1 VEAGSGEAVE
11 RQERDRVLWLTL
23 NRPRAL
29 NAVDEALLDG
39 LEGSL
44 VEVESR
50 EDLRALVITGAG
62 NAFSVGM
69 DLACLDRGFADHEWF
84 RAFLE
89 RFNAALLALERLPVP
104 TVAAVNGLTRAGGFE
119 ILLACDL
126 AVCADE
132 ARIADN
138 HTPFGVM
145 PGGGATQRAPRRLGM
160 QRAKELI
167 FTGRWLQGQEAEQLG
182 VVLRS
187 VPRERL
193 QATVEELVG
202 HFRDKSRDCL
212 AVAKAVIT
220 AGANLDIQAGI
231 RLEMDQFFGYLATS
245 PDAAEGFRAYREHR
259 TPVWRT

>member
-1 VEAGSGEAVE
+1 VEAETVE
-11 RQERDRVLWLTL
+11 TVRREERDRVLWLTL

-29 NAVDEALLDG
+29 NAVDEAMLDG
-39 LEGSL
+39 LERGL
-44 VEVESR
+44 AQVESS
-50 EDLRALVITGAG
+50 EDVRALVITGAG
-62 NAFSVGM
+62 DAFSVGM
-69 DLACLDRGFADHEWF
+69 DLACLDHGFADREWF
-84 RAFLE
+84 RSFLE
-89 RFNAALLALERLPVP
+89 RFNAALLALEHLPVP

-167 FTGRWLQGQEAEQLG
+167 FSGRWLQGQEAEQLG
-182 VVLRS
+182 IVLRS
-187 VPRERL
+187 VPRVGLE
-193 QATVEELVG
+193 AAVEELVG

-212 AVAKAVIT
+212 AATKAAIT
-220 AGANLDIQAGI
+220 RGGDLDIQAGI
-231 RLEMDQFFGYLATS
+231 RLEMHQFFDYLATS

-259 TPVWRT
+259 TPVWRV